1 MVRDLEQVHYC
12 TYESLLVKWLEM
24 LSAHGWVLPVQGI
37 QNSNEQ
43 VRLKTGK
50 TYLLYRLVT
59 ELRDSHF
66 KDNLRWNSSLEAAK
80 SEASEIRHTRNPKQ
94 NSFPE
99 QSTARSK
106 CRQFFKFPLK
116 NVKKRN
122 NASGSWVFFCFIFSF
137 KSQESKDK
145 TKYMDQTVFGLQHY
159 VLKSVNPQF
168 LYEVLK
174 S

>member
-1 MVRDLEQVHYC
+1 MVRDLEQLHDC

-50 TYLLYRLVT
+50 TCLLYRLVT
-59 ELRDSHF
+59 ELRDSYL
-66 KDNLRWNSSLEAAK
+66 KYNLRWNSLLEAAK

-99 QSTARSK
+99 QSIARSK
-106 CRQFFKFPLK
+106 CRQFFSISP
-116 NVKKRN
+116 KK
-122 NASGSWVFFCFIFSF
+122 C
-137 KSQESKDK
+137 QEEK
-145 TKYMDQTVFGLQHY
+145 
-159 VLKSVNPQF
+159 
-168 LYEVLK
+168 
-174 S
+174 